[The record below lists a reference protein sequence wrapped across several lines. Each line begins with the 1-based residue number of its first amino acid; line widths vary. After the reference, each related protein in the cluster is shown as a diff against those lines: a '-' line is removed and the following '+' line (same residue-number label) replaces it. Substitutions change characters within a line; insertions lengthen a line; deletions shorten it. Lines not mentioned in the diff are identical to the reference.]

1 MADQKRFNFG
11 IIGAGVIGDFHAK
24 AIKHIPNAELAYIYG
39 RDFEK
44 TAHLAEKYEC
54 KACEDYAQMLEDD
67 SVDIVTIATPSG
79 LHYQPV
85 LDAAKAGKNVICEKP
100 LEITLERIDE
110 MIAAHAKA
118 GT

>member
-44 TAHLAEKYEC
+44 TAQEPI
-54 KACEDYAQMLEDD
+54 Q
-67 SVDIVTIATPSG
+67 
-79 LHYQPV
+79 
-85 LDAAKAGKNVICEKP
+85 
-100 LEITLERIDE
+100 R
-110 MIAAHAKA
+110 
-118 GT
+118 